1 MCLLPARVHS
11 AFRDSAGCGVA
22 PSVTWWQQL
31 ATGGRLSI
39 PAEKDDPQTLD
50 RFCLTSTFEE
60 ESGSFLKLFI
70 C

>member
-1 MCLLPARVHS
+1 MCVRLLECILH
-11 AFRDSAGCGVA
+11 FGISAGCGVA
-22 PSVTWWQQL
+22 ASVTWWQQL

-60 ESGSFLKLFI
+60 DSGNFLKLFL